1 MIARWTLLVV
11 CAVLAC
17 GCASTEFKMFEGR
30 GNSFQGRGGTK
41 TIVDGMEVWDNGEPP
56 RTFKILGFIQ
66 DERPGGIIPMSQLRS
81 DIVKK
86 ARQVGGD
93 AVIQAGS
100 QSQIAGYY
108 SAGSATATTLGN
120 TTSAVGTGFT
130 MPVRRN
136 SATFVV
142 VKFEDTAAAAEIGL
156 ATPELRKFSGYW
168 SVVFAGATSGD
179 CANLL
184 IDPTGRISASCR
196 LLISPGVYT
205 EFSVAG
211 SVNAA
216 GAAALTATTGA
227 TMSGVFPTPSSGS
240 GNWTNGSA
248 AGTWIASRI

>member
-1 MIARWTLLVV
+1 MNARWTFLVV
-11 CAVLAC
+11 CAALTC
-17 GCASTEFKMFEGR
+17 GCASTEFKMYEGR
-30 GNSFQGRGGTK
+30 GNSFEGRGGTK
-41 TIVDGMEVWDNGEPP
+41 TVVDGMDVWDNGEPP
-56 RTFKILGFIQ
+56 RRFKILGFIQ
-66 DERPGGIIPMSQLRS
+66 DDRPGGIIAMSQLRS

-108 SAGSATATTLGN
+108 SAGSATATTFGN
-120 TTSAVGTGFT
+120 TTSAVGTGFA

-136 SATFVV
+136 SASFVV
-142 VKFEDTAAAAEIGL
+142 VKFEDTITPVEIDQV
-156 ATPELRKFSGYW
+156 APEMRKFSGYW

-184 IDPTGRISASCR
+184 IDPNGRISASCR
-196 LLISPGVYT
+196 LLMSPGVYS

-211 SVNAA
+211 GVNAA

-227 TMSGVFPTPSSGS
+227 TMSGVFSNPSSGS
-240 GNWTNGSA
+240 GNWTNGTAS
-248 AGTWIASRI
+248 GTWIASRI